1 MGCTNSAL
9 AVSIL
14 EIQGNKDMC
23 KTTYTVYGQ
32 TRWWNK
38 QGVVYTKF
46 EKIDFP
52 GLLNIDVVHSVNIIW
67 KKTASRLDLDQ
78 HSIL

>member
-1 MGCTNSAL
+1 M
-9 AVSIL
+9 
-14 EIQGNKDMC
+14 
-23 KTTYTVYGQ
+23 
-32 TRWWNK
+32 
-38 QGVVYTKF
+38 YTKF

-78 HSIL
+78 HSILLAQAVRKLFYVADYNICDILATN